1 LNFKKQKT
9 KKGINMK
16 KLLLIPFVI
25 FFSIQFNLNAK
36 EIKGF
41 VKKSNQEGSG
51 NDSPADRYRRFSS
64 NCRAASQGTDLDINN
79 VRTRIL
85 NGGDMWWDLNNPRYE
100 IPKVTDPN
108 AIRRHSMFAGALWI
122 GGIGRGDGNL
132 RLAAMTYRQTGVDFW
147 PGPLDTILGTTDA
160 SLCEAYDKV
169 WKIERSEILTAE
181 ESEWSDISFG
191 MQDWPAGRLRNS
203 RVSNTEPDYLAPF
216 NDLNGNGIYEPSI
229 GEYPV
234 LDDRRAETCNRPA
247 NQPDQMLFL
256 VYNDR
261 GNIHS
266 ESGGIPI
273 GLEVRLNAFSFA
285 TNDEVNNMTFYRS
298 EVINRGNEP
307 LDNTYFGQW
316 VDPDLG
322 NYNDDYVGCDVPRN
336 LGYCYNGDDF
346 DEGILGYGLNPPSI
360 GTTFFEGPR
369 DSSGNELGLYAFVYY
384 NNDWNP
390 VNGNP
395 GPGAVPIHY
404 YNYLQALWKNG
415 QTMTFGGN
423 GVGGSQ
429 VTTKMFPGTTD
440 PNFPGQNWDERSA
453 GNSPGDRRYL
463 QSSGPFTL
471 FPGAKNF
478 VTIGVVWARTTSGG
492 ATGSLG
498 LLRRASD
505 RAQTLFNNDFC
516 LENGPTAPRL
526 EIQELENE
534 LVMKFLEPTV
544 NNENFE
550 SNYNE
555 VIINANGDPVL
566 YRFQGYLV
574 YQLKNSA
581 VGTGDLDNIDQARLV
596 FQCDVKDNVTQLINM
611 EYDDRVSQDIPVE
624 KVNGENLGI
633 VRTISLKEDAFA
645 IGSNRSLVNFKTY
658 YYLVMAY
665 GWPVNDSLNLEP
677 RQFLAGRTINRAFGI
692 PHKSEPR
699 DGGVQLNAKYGS
711 GPKLKLLSGRG
722 NGGNV
727 LEFTKETI
735 DEIISK
741 GKAEN
746 PIYLNEKGPVRIKVV
761 DPFKIPEAEFEFQL
775 MGDKYIVPQG
785 NPHKDSIDQNS
796 YWFLVNKTTGDT
808 VFSDTTLAYRFE
820 SVQGRDR
827 NKKTLT
833 KNSLRDWGFSV
844 EIEQVGAPGYNPVGD
859 PPNGFLSYDIIWAD
873 DSKRWLT
880 AVPNIDDVP
889 GMGRS
894 GFFNWIRSG
903 RVRSNPANALTDD
916 HIFGLNANNAPIY
929 IDPSETYEKIWDGRI
944 APYALCARA
953 GLQQGGTGQ
962 VTFGPAYTNSLVL
975 DNPIDE
981 LASVDL
987 VITRDRSKWTKCV
1000 VLETGEDPNLNQGG
1014 KRKFDL
1020 RDAPSRDRNMG
1031 IVSGDKGMSYF
1042 PGYAINVETGER
1054 LNIIFGED
1062 SYLEQDNGR
1071 DMIWNPS
1078 TRFSRPNDPYPAM
1091 GGKHFIYVM
1100 GSYPGMVTR
1109 AYKGKIYDEG
1119 AEAKMLLT
1127 NPPAPI
1133 AQVAKRA
1140 VMSQAMWVIPAVL
1153 QPGYEIGPDGMPPSD
1168 VTIKI
1173 RVRKPYT
1180 VNEQGQKFILGFNT
1194 EDIAPTKGQEQGKR
1208 AVDLINIVPNP
1219 YYAYSAYEN
1228 SPVDNRVK
1236 ITNLP
1241 KTCDISIY
1249 TLNGTLIRRFKKDDE
1264 RTFVDWDLKNDFRV
1278 PIATGLYIIHVDA
1291 KDLGEKILKWY
1302 GVMRTLDLDS
1312 Y

>member
-1 LNFKKQKT
+1 
-9 KKGINMK
+9 MK
-16 KLLLIPFVI
+16 KLLLINFAI
-25 FFSIQFNLNAK
+25 LFSIQFNLDAK
-36 EIKGF
+36 EIIGF
-41 VKKSNQEGSG
+41 VKKPNQQGSNN

-85 NGGDMWWDLNNPRYE
+85 NGGDMWWDLQTARYE

-147 PGPLDTILGTTDA
+147 PGPLDTLLGTTDV
-160 SLCEAYDKV
+160 SICEAYDKV
-169 WKIERSEILTAE
+169 WKVERNELLAAE
-181 ESEWSDISFG
+181 ESNWTDISFG
-191 MQDWPAGRLRNS
+191 MQEWPAGRLRSN
-203 RVSNTEPDYLAPF
+203 RISNTEPDYIAPF
-216 NDLNGNGIYEPSI
+216 FDINGNGIYEPSN
-229 GEYPV
+229 GEYPI
-234 LDDRRAETCNRPA
+234 LNPSRSCNAPSD
-247 NQPDQMLFL
+247 QPDQMLFL

-266 ESGGIPI
+266 ETGGIPI
-273 GLEVRLNAFSFA
+273 GLEVHLTAFAFA

-369 DSSGNELGLYAFVYY
+369 DSAGNELGLYAFVYY
-384 NNDWNP
+384 NNNWDP

-423 GVGGSQ
+423 GIGGSQ
-429 VTTKMFPGTTD
+429 VTTKMFPGSTD

-471 FPGAKNF
+471 FPGSKNY

-505 RAQTLFNNDFC
+505 RAQALFNNDFC
-516 LENGPTAPRL
+516 LEKGPTAPRL

-534 LVMKFLEPTV
+534 LVMKFLEPSV
-544 NNENFE
+544 GSSDFE
-550 SNYNE
+550 LRYNE
-555 VIINANGDPVL
+555 IIINANGDPVL
-566 YRFQGYLV
+566 YEFQGYIV
-574 YQLKNSA
+574 YQLKNGS
-581 VGTGDLDNIDQARLV
+581 VGTGDLNNIDLARVV
-596 FQCDVKDNVTQLINM
+596 FQCDVKDNISQLINM
-611 EYDDRVSQDIPVE
+611 EYDDKVAQLIPVE
-624 KVNGENLGI
+624 KVNGENKGI

-645 IGSNRSLVNFKTY
+645 TGSNRNLVNFKTY
-658 YYLVMAY
+658 HYLVMAY
-665 GWPVNDSLNLEP
+665 GWPSSDTLDLEE
-677 RQFLAGRTINRAFGI
+677 RRFLPGRTISRAFGI

-699 DGGVQLNAKYGS
+699 DGGLQLNAKYGS
-711 GPKLKLLSGRG
+711 GPKLRLLSGRG

-735 DEIISK
+735 DEILSK
-741 GKAEN
+741 GKADY
-746 PIYLNEKGPVRIKVV
+746 PLYLNEKGPVKIKVV
-761 DPFKIPEAEFEFQL
+761 DPFKIPEGEFEFQL
-775 MGDKYIVPQG
+775 MGDKYISPP
-785 NPHKDSIDQNS
+785 NTHKDSIDQNS

-827 NKKTLT
+827 NKITLA

-844 EIEQVGAPGYNPVGD
+844 EIEQVGSPGFNPLND
-859 PPNGFLSYDIIWAD
+859 ESNGFISFEVLWSD

-880 AVPNIDDVP
+880 AVPNIDGP
-889 GMGRS
+889 

-903 RVRSNPANALTDD
+903 RVRSSPSSAMTDD
-916 HIFGLNANNAPIY
+916 HADNSGNFLDPI
-929 IDPSETYEKIWDGRI
+929 EAYEKIWDGRI

-953 GLQQGGTGQ
+953 GLQPGSGET
-962 VTFGPAYTNSLVL
+962 THGPAFANSFVL
-975 DNPIDE
+975 DNPMDE

-1000 VLETGEDPNLNQGG
+1000 VVETGEDLNLNQGG

-1020 RDAPSRDRNMG
+1020 RDAPSRDRNMN

-1078 TRFSRPNDPYPAM
+1078 TRFTRPNDPYPAL
-1091 GGKHFIYVM
+1091 GGKHFIYIM

-1119 AEAKMLLT
+1119 AEAKMMLT

-1140 VMSQAMWVIPAVL
+1140 VMSQAMWVIPSVL
-1153 QPGYEIGPDGMPPSD
+1153 EPGYTIGADGMPPSD
-1168 VTIKI
+1168 VTIKL

-1180 VNEQGQKFILGFNT
+1180 VNEQGQKFVLGFNT
-1194 EDIAPTKGQEQGKR
+1194 DDIAPTKGQEQGKR

-1219 YYAYSAYEN
+1219 YYAYSTYEN

-1249 TLNGTLIRRFKKDDE
+1249 TLNGTLIRRIKKDDE
-1264 RTFVDWDLKNDFRV
+1264 RTYVDWDLKNDFRV